1 MAIRSSDPG
10 TDGRLELI
18 AVVLVPRVKIT
29 VPSLPSGF
37 VARAELCA
45 GLDAGA
51 GAEVALVCA
60 PAGYGKTLL
69 LADWSRTSTGVDT
82 AWVGVDRDDNDPR
95 RLWAAVVAAIAGCPS
110 VPQSSRLH
118 GRWAWRAGA
127 QPEFLAELAEAVQ
140 ALPQPLRLILDDVH
154 ELVDPVAL
162 HGVQILTRIK
172 PATLQLVLS
181 SRLDPPLSLPRLRLR
196 GRLRELRAA
205 QLAFTPA
212 QAAQLLEQS
221 GLRLS
226 PQQVEVLHRRTG
238 GWAAG
243 LRLAARAVE
252 QSADREAFLTHFSG
266 DDRSVADYLV
276 GEILSGLPEAAQ
288 EFLRV
293 ISICDLVP
301 IGLAAALSEREEAGS
316 VLDRLERETSLVT
329 TTGRAREA
337 YRVQELLRTHLL
349 ADLQRRGPRRPAE
362 LHAVA
367 ARWWAD
373 QDEPVRALEHAAA
386 GRDRALLI
394 ELLHRFAIP
403 LILAGHHGPLRRAL
417 ARVGASTT
425 ATDPWLALSS
435 ALAHFEAGEL
445 PAVQADLRHAR
456 QAWPADGTADE
467 TADLTVLR
475 AVAEQL
481 GADQRSD
488 RAADPAPFVIAELA
502 ELPAEPELEALAHLS
517 RGSARLER
525 DDLGGARAEL
535 DAALTLSRRHG
546 FDYLSLQCL
555 ALLGVV
561 AGTCGDVRG
570 MRAVSS
576 EALAAA
582 ADHGW
587 QTTTWSAAATAMLA
601 YTELLRSAAADAQR
615 RTADALASGVS
626 ASPPLRYALQAV
638 HGAAVFDLGER
649 ADGLAELQRARS
661 EFGDHHTSPQ
671 QCASMATLEFR
682 AALLLGHAAAAR
694 TVLGWLTDRIGDRGD
709 LLVMRGWAETAGG
722 HHEHARAL
730 IRPVLDGSAAV
741 LLPASVVDA
750 WLLETSIAVAAGE
763 RPAARRALQNAL
775 ALAEPLDALRP
786 FVQAGP
792 GVRELLVHHHGSF
805 GASDDFAHRALAAGP
820 ARETQQA
827 LLSERELTVLGLLPS
842 MLSLDE
848 IAADLTVSVNTV
860 KSHVRSIYAKLGVS
874 SRRLA
879 VLAAHEHGLLN
890 SAR

>member
-1 MAIRSSDPG
+1 MLTTGNDDGDPFFGPG

-29 VPSLPSGF
+29 VPPLPTGF

-51 GAEVALVCA
+51 GAEVVLVCA

-110 VPQSSRLH
+110 VPPSSRLH
-118 GRWAWRAGA
+118 GPWAWRSGA
-127 QPEFLAELAEAVQ
+127 QPEFLAELAEVLR
-140 ALPQPLRLILDDVH
+140 ALSQPIRLILDNVH
-154 ELVDPVAL
+154 ELVDPDAL

-181 SRLDPPLSLPRLRLR
+181 SQLDPPLSLPRLRLA

-212 QAAQLLEQS
+212 QTAQLLEQS

-226 PQQVEVLHRRTG
+226 PQQVEVLHERTD

-243 LRLAARAVE
+243 LRLAARGVAE
-252 QSADREAFLTHFSG
+252 STDREAFLTHFSG

-301 IGLAAALSEREEAGS
+301 IGLAAALSERDEAGS

-329 TTGRAREA
+329 TAGLAREA
-337 YRVQELLRTHLL
+337 YRVQELLRTYLL
-349 ADLQRRGPRRPAE
+349 ADLQRQGPWRVAE

-373 QDEPVRALEHAAA
+373 QDEPVPALEHAAA
-386 GRDRALLI
+386 GRDRALLT

-417 ARVGASTT
+417 ASVGPSTT
-425 ATDPWLALSS
+425 ATDPWLALAS
-435 ALAHFEAGEL
+435 ALAHFEAGEG
-445 PAVQADLRHAR
+445 PAARADLRHAR
-456 QAWPADGTADE
+456 QVWPADETADA

-481 GADQRSD
+481 GADQRSA
-488 RAADPAPFVIAELA
+488 RAADLAPFVIAEVA
-502 ELPAEPELEALAHLS
+502 ELPAEPELEALTHLS

-525 DDLGGARAEL
+525 DDLAGARAEL

-546 FDYLSLQCL
+546 FDYLTLQCL

-587 QTTTWSAAATAMLA
+587 RATTWSAAATAMLA
-601 YTELLRSAAADAQR
+601 YTELLRSAAADAHR
-615 RTADALASGVS
+615 LTADALASGVS
-626 ASPPLRYALQAV
+626 AASPRLRYALQAV
-638 HGAAVFDLGER
+638 HGAAVFALGHR

-671 QCASMATLEFR
+671 QCASMAMLEFR

-722 HHEHARAL
+722 HHEYARAL
-730 IRPVLDGSAAV
+730 IRPVIDGSAAV
-741 LLPASVVDA
+741 LLPVSVVDA

-792 GVRELLVHHHGSF
+792 ASANCWCTNTAASEPPTTSLTGSSPP
-805 GASDDFAHRALAAGP
+805 GRAGKPNRPSSASGNSPCSGCSPRCF
-820 ARETQQA
+820 
-827 LLSERELTVLGLLPS
+827 PS
-842 MLSLDE
+842 
-848 IAADLTVSVNTV
+848 T
-860 KSHVRSIYAKLGVS
+860 RSPPTS
-874 SRRLA
+874 PCR
-879 VLAAHEHGLLN
+879 
-890 SAR
+890 

>member
-1 MAIRSSDPG
+1 M
-10 TDGRLELI
+10 
-18 AVVLVPRVKIT
+18 
-29 VPSLPSGF
+29 
-37 VARAELCA
+37 
-45 GLDAGA
+45 
-51 GAEVALVCA
+51 
-60 PAGYGKTLL
+60 
-69 LADWSRTSTGVDT
+69 
-82 AWVGVDRDDNDPR
+82 
-95 RLWAAVVAAIAGCPS
+95 
-110 VPQSSRLH
+110 
-118 GRWAWRAGA
+118 
-127 QPEFLAELAEAVQ
+127 
-140 ALPQPLRLILDDVH
+140 
-154 ELVDPVAL
+154 
-162 HGVQILTRIK
+162 
-172 PATLQLVLS
+172 LS
-181 SRLDPPLSLPRLRLR
+181 SRFDPPLSLPRLRLQ

-238 GWAAG
+238 GWVAG

-349 ADLQRRGPRRPAE
+349 ADLQRRGPRRLAE

-456 QAWPADGTADE
+456 QAWPADGTADG

-488 RAADPAPFVIAELA
+488 RAADPAPFVIAEARRAARRTGAGGAGPSEPGQRPPRTRRPGRGPRRTRRRAHPEPPPRLRLPEPAMPRAARRRRRHLRGRARDARGQQRGPRRRRRPRLA
-502 ELPAEPELEALAHLS
+502 DHHLVGRRHRDAGLHRAPAV
-517 RGSARLER
+517 RGRRCPAPHRR
-525 DDLGGARAEL
+525 RAGLGG
-535 DAALTLSRRHG
+535 
-546 FDYLSLQCL
+546 
-555 ALLGVV
+555 
-561 AGTCGDVRG
+561 VR
-570 MRAVSS
+570 V
-576 EALAAA
+576 AAA
-582 ADHGW
+582 A
-587 QTTTWSAAATAMLA
+587 
-601 YTELLRSAAADAQR
+601 
-615 RTADALASGVS
+615 V
-626 ASPPLRYALQAV
+626 
-638 HGAAVFDLGER
+638 
-649 ADGLAELQRARS
+649 
-661 EFGDHHTSPQ
+661 
-671 QCASMATLEFR
+671 R
-682 AALLLGHAAAAR
+682 AAGR
-694 TVLGWLTDRIGDRGD
+694 PRCRG
-709 LLVMRGWAETAGG
+709 
-722 HHEHARAL
+722 
-730 IRPVLDGSAAV
+730 
-741 LLPASVVDA
+741 
-750 WLLETSIAVAAGE
+750 
-763 RPAARRALQNAL
+763 
-775 ALAEPLDALRP
+775 LRP
-786 FVQAGP
+786 G
-792 GVRELLVHHHGSF
+792 
-805 GASDDFAHRALAAGP
+805 
-820 ARETQQA
+820 
-827 LLSERELTVLGLLPS
+827 
-842 MLSLDE
+842 
-848 IAADLTVSVNTV
+848 
-860 KSHVRSIYAKLGVS
+860 
-874 SRRLA
+874 
-879 VLAAHEHGLLN
+879 
-890 SAR
+890 